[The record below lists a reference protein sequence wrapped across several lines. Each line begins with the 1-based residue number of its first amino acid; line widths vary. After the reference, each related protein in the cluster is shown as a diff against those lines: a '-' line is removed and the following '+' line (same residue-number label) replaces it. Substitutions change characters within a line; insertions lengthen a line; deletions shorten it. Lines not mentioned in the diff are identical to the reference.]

1 MSLRI
6 VCAPDS
12 FKESMTAVQA
22 AAAMA
27 RGIRRAVP
35 DADCVEVPMADGG
48 EGTCR
53 TLVAALQGVSVPVP
67 CHDALG
73 RPIVGEFGWV
83 ADRRLAIVEVAA
95 GAGLELVP
103 THLRDVRTASS
114 FGAGELLRAALD
126 AGASELL
133 VGLGGTA
140 TNDAGAGLFSAL
152 GVRFLDSAG
161 EPLPSGGE
169 ALARLAS
176 VDCAGLDPRLAA
188 VRIELASDVTNPLL
202 GPSGASVVY
211 GPQKGADA
219 AAVTELEAA
228 LTCWADVVE
237 SSLGVSV
244 RDRAGAGAAGGL
256 GAAFLA
262 FTGAELV
269 PGVELVSR
277 AIGLAEHIVGADY
290 VFTGEGSVDAQSLA
304 GKVPHGLAALA
315 AAVGVPTV
323 VFAGRVQPGLSS
335 ADVLAYVPISGTV
348 ADLPAALAAGEWN
361 LELAAERV
369 TRELVSGRARW
380 TETL

>member
-1 MSLRI
+1 M
-6 VCAPDS
+6 
-12 FKESMTAVQA
+12 
-22 AAAMA
+22 
-27 RGIRRAVP
+27 
-35 DADCVEVPMADGG
+35 
-48 EGTCR
+48 
-53 TLVAALQGVSVPVP
+53 
-67 CHDALG
+67 
-73 RPIVGEFGWV
+73 
-83 ADRRLAIVEVAA
+83 
-95 GAGLELVP
+95 
-103 THLRDVRTASS
+103 
-114 FGAGELLRAALD
+114 
-126 AGASELL
+126 
-133 VGLGGTA
+133 
-140 TNDAGAGLFSAL
+140 FSAL

-219 AAVTELEAA
+219 AAVTELDAA

-323 VFAGRVQPGLSS
+323 VFAGRVEPGLSS